1 MNATLDEV
9 RTLILEEF
17 PDSDVTEIGEVNSY
31 RIGGIIHSREF
42 VDKSVRERQ
51 QIISDKVRKRLGFR
65 GINIGILFPLAPGE
79 SLQ

>member
-9 RTLILEEF
+9 RSIVLEEF
-17 PDSDVTEIGEVNSY
+17 PDTDISAIGEVNSY
-31 RIGGIIHSREF
+31 RIGGIIHSKAF
-42 VDKSVRERQ
+42 MNKSVRERQ
-51 QIISDKVRKRLGFR
+51 QMISDKIRRRLGLR